1 MAFQVVD
8 VLAQLTA
15 NATTLL
21 PNLAAAI
28 ILLVIGLVVG
38 KIVGRVIKDVL
49 EKVRLDYYV
58 SETDKPAVNLSSIF
72 SVIAKWWIYLGFITV
87 ATSAEILGIP
97 ALSLWV
103 AEINAFIPRV
113 IGAAAVLVAGF
124 VLAEYIKHHMR
135 QLNRLWATLTA
146 KTLFFII
153 MYVAVALA
161 LPLLGLSATL
171 VNNILLVVIASV
183 GLGMAIAMGLGLKDT
198 VADLSK
204 RWAKKVKV

>member
-8 VLAQLTA
+8 VLSQLTA
-15 NATTLL
+15 NATALL
-21 PNLAAAI
+21 PNLLAAI

-38 KIVGRVIKDVL
+38 KILGRAVKNVL
-49 EKVRLDYYV
+49 DKIRLDYYV
-58 SETDKPAVNLSSIF
+58 SETDKPAVSLSNIF

-87 ATSAEILGIP
+87 ATSMEILGIP
-97 ALSLWV
+97 AMSLWV

-113 IGAAAVLVAGF
+113 IGAAAILIAGY
-124 VLAEYIKHHMR
+124 VLAEYIKHHMK
-135 QLNRLWATLTA
+135 QLNKVWATLTA
-146 KTLFFII
+146 KTLFFLV

-161 LPLLGLSATL
+161 LPILGVSATL

-183 GLGMAIAMGLGLKDT
+183 GLGMAIALGLGLKDT
-198 VADLSK
+198 VSDLSK

>member
-8 VLAQLTA
+8 VLSQLTA
-15 NATTLL
+15 NATAML
-21 PNLAAAI
+21 PNIAAAI

-38 KIVGRVIKDVL
+38 KIVGRVVKDVL
-49 EKVRLDYYV
+49 DKVRLDYYV
-58 SETDKPAVNLSSIF
+58 SEKEKPAVSLSSIF
-72 SVIAKWWIYLGFITV
+72 AVITRWWIYLGFITV
-87 ATSAEILGIP
+87 ATSSEILGIP

-113 IGAAAVLVAGF
+113 IGAAAILISGY
-124 VLAEYIKHHMR
+124 VLAEYIKHHLR
-135 QLNRLWATLTA
+135 LLNRVWATLTA
-146 KTLFFII
+146 KALFFLV

-171 VNNILLVVIASV
+171 VNNVLLVVIASV
-183 GLGMAIAMGLGLKDT
+183 GLGLAIALGLGLKDT

-204 RWAKKVKV
+204 RWARKVKV

>member
-1 MAFQVVD
+1 MTFQVVD
-8 VLAQLTA
+8 VLSQLTA
-15 NATTLL
+15 NATALL
-21 PNLAAAI
+21 PNLLAAI

-38 KIVGRVIKDVL
+38 KILGRAVKNVL
-49 EKVRLDYYV
+49 DKIRLDYYV
-58 SETDKPAVNLSSIF
+58 SETDKPAVSLSNIF

-87 ATSAEILGIP
+87 ATSMEILGIP

-113 IGAAAVLVAGF
+113 IGAAAILIAGY
-124 VLAEYIKHHMR
+124 VLAEYIKHHMK
-135 QLNRLWATLTA
+135 QLNNVWATLTA
-146 KTLFFII
+146 KTLFFLV

-161 LPLLGLSATL
+161 LPILGVSATL

-183 GLGMAIAMGLGLKDT
+183 GLGMAIALGLGLKDT
-198 VADLSK
+198 VSDLSK